1 MTFTYERIQKLIAVL
16 KEQTILEETP
26 LTGILYKPCGYKKG
40 NALPPV
46 DRSWTSYQ
54 EGERWGGQKDSHCWF
69 YRKVHVE
76 NPDCQLC
83 VRTGLEGEWD
93 ATNPQFIAYVDAEL
107 AQGLDVNHT
116 TLPLEPGDHEIYLYA
131 YSGMTD
137 KRLDLF
143 CSLQRLHRDTQTLY
157 YHLKVLHDICGY
169 LNPNE
174 KNYVDLLGHME
185 RAVNLVDFRVFHSPL
200 YCISVQK
207 AVDYLEKE
215 VYKKGSS
222 EITTVCIGH
231 THIDVAWLWTLAQTR
246 EKVQRSF
253 ATAVSLMKRYP
264 EYKFMSSQ
272 AVLYQYLKEECPP
285 LYEQIKQLVK
295 EKRWEAEGAMWVEAD
310 CNLSSGESL
319 IRQILYGKR
328 FFREEFGVENDIL
341 WLPDAFGYSAAMPQI
356 LKKCGITKFVTSK
369 ISWNET
375 NQMPY
380 DTFLWQ
386 GIDGTK
392 ILSYFLTAQDKQ
404 RGADPVRYTTY
415 VGNIT
420 PAQVAGTWDRYQ
432 NKDLNNETLLT
443 FGYGDGGGGPTDEML
458 EVARRLKHGVPGC
471 PAVRV
476 DFAGNFLNRLEEKAA
491 NCRTLPVWVGEL
503 YLELHRGTYTTM
515 GKNKRNNRKSEYLYQ
530 QVEFWSLFASRLG
543 LPYPEKELRSGWE
556 LILLNQ
562 FHDILP
568 GSSIGEVY
576 EESDRQYAQVFKK
589 GDRLLEAAQRSI
601 AQKIQTDGGLM
612 VFNPHSFPYS
622 GPVECGGTY
631 YPVDNIPPKG
641 YRVVPIAPVESKVS
655 VTENSMENPFLR
667 IELENGNII
676 RIFDKRR
683 SRELLKAGQRANILQ
698 ACEDIPRDWDAW
710 EICDYYDEK
719 IWELTD
725 THQVEIL
732 HEGARA
738 GLRITK
744 TFLSST
750 IIQRIYLY
758 DCSPR
763 IDFETT
769 VDWQQQH
776 ILLKALFPMDIHA
789 EKATYDI
796 QFGTV
801 ERPTHKNTSW
811 DAARFEVCA
820 HKFADISEDDY
831 GVSLMNDCKYGY
843 DITDGNMRL
852 TLLKSPTYPNPT
864 ADRGRHEFT
873 YSLYP
878 HEGNY
883 TEGGT
888 FSSAFALN
896 IPPQAMV
903 LPAQSGPLGDCFSFV
918 SCDKD
923 NIIIET
929 IKKAEDSD
937 AMILRLYDA
946 YNRRCQA
953 TLTFGFDPGQ
963 VFLTDMLER
972 CVQPLPVHGR
982 SVTLPVGPFE
992 IITLAVTL

>member
-1 MTFTYERIQKLIAVL
+1 M
-16 KEQTILEETP
+16 
-26 LTGILYKPCGYKKG
+26 
-40 NALPPV
+40 
-46 DRSWTSYQ
+46 
-54 EGERWGGQKDSHCWF
+54 
-69 YRKVHVE
+69 
-76 NPDCQLC
+76 
-83 VRTGLEGEWD
+83 
-93 ATNPQFIAYVDAEL
+93 
-107 AQGLDVNHT
+107 
-116 TLPLEPGDHEIYLYA
+116 
-131 YSGMTD
+131 
-137 KRLDLF
+137 
-143 CSLQRLHRDTQTLY
+143 
-157 YHLKVLHDICGY
+157 
-169 LNPNE
+169 
-174 KNYVDLLGHME
+174 
-185 RAVNLVDFRVFHSPL
+185 
-200 YCISVQK
+200 QK
-207 AVDYLEKE
+207 AIDYLEKE
-215 VYKKGSS
+215 VYQKGSS

-231 THIDVAWLWTLAQTR
+231 THIDVAWLWTLTQTR

-253 ATAVSLMKRYP
+253 ATAVSLVKRYP

-471 PAVRV
+471 PAVRI
-476 DFAGNFLNRLEEKAA
+476 DFAGNFLNRLEEKTA
-491 NCRTLPVWVGEL
+491 NYRKLPVWVGEL

-543 LPYPEKELRSGWE
+543 LLYPEKELRSGWE

-576 EESDRQYAQVFKK
+576 KESDRQYTQIFEK
-589 GDRLLEAAQRSI
+589 GSRLLEAAQRSI
-601 AQKIQTDGGLM
+601 AQKIQTDGGLL

-622 GPVECGGTY
+622 GPVECGGAY
-631 YPVDNIPPKG
+631 YLVDNIPPKG
-641 YRVVPIAPVESKVS
+641 YQVVPIAPVESKVS
-655 VTENSMENPFLR
+655 VTENCMENPFLR
-667 IELENGNII
+667 VELENGNIT

-725 THQVEIL
+725 TDQVEIL
-732 HEGARA
+732 HEGTRA

-758 DCSPR
+758 DCSSR

-903 LPAQSGPLGDCFSFV
+903 LPAQSGPLEDCFSFV

-946 YNRRCQA
+946 YNRRCQV
-953 TLTFGFDPGQ
+953 TLTFGFDPRQ
-963 VFLTDMLER
+963 VFLTDMLEH